1 MVLSGGGRYFE
12 IFLKSARYFE
22 NLTIFG
28 QLKDILTIIGFMV
41 VRGGGRY
48 FEMYLKIARFFEN

>member
-1 MVLSGGGRYFE
+1 MELSGGGRYFE
-12 IFLKSARYFE
+12 IYLENARYFE

-28 QLKDILTIIGFMV
+28 RLKDILTIIGFMV